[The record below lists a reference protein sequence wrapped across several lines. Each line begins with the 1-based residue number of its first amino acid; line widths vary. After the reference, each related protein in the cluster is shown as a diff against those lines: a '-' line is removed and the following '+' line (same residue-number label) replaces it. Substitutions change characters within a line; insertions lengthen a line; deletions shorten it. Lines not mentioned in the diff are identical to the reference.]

1 MNNIFKSI
9 AQRLVNAALPAVKA
23 ELMSRAA
30 LLGHDPKYSAV
41 APLLLPFLSDVLD
54 KWTIKL

>member
-1 MNNIFKSI
+1 MNSIFKSI
-9 AQRLVNAALPAVKA
+9 AQSLVNAALPAVKT

-30 LLGHDPKYSAV
+30 LLAHDPKYSAV
-41 APLLLPFLSDVLD
+41 APLLLPFVSDLLD